1 MYTGHGAPLKG
12 LSSVTGF
19 TFQLNCFSPTQF
31 KDVAQQY
38 VIGCHGNDLFGQ
50 VNNWKNDPN
59 KPSGNFDV
67 LINEVVG
74 LTSVSG
80 HTLAAGWRLLIS
92 LGNDGNG
99 NITGATF
106 SVVNPKGNNAGK
118 QSISIGKANQAP
130 IMGFELVLVGPGS
143 GESATLSS
151 GGGIFQYLTSSLL
164 NVSVDIPAC
173 AQESATVETANT
185 LYGPMTADA
194 SNVLTQTFALAAPG
208 ALLLRRIGLMRPPL
222 ISHSRH

>member
-1 MYTGHGAPLKG
+1 M
-12 LSSVTGF
+12 TGF

-38 VIGCHGNDLFGQ
+38 VIGCHGNDVFGQ
-50 VNNWKNDPN
+50 VNNWKTDPN

-118 QSISIGKANQAP
+118 QSIAIGKANQAP

-151 GGGIFQYLTSSLL
+151 GSGIFQYLASSLMMYL
-164 NVSVDIPAC
+164 LISPHARRRVPPLSRRIRSTFRWPRMPAMCSLKRLRWRLQERCSCGVSVQC
-173 AQESATVETANT
+173 AHHSSVTRGTSNT
-185 LYGPMTADA
+185 LGAHAAIGA
-194 SNVLTQTFALAAPG
+194 S
-208 ALLLRRIGLMRPPL
+208 
-222 ISHSRH
+222 